1 MSSEKVEW
9 YTIRGVLDC
18 FGGHCVRYH
27 VQQSFAKT
35 ELKRGVPVHE
45 IFRVPESEVEFAGY
59 LGQPTQEDRLAA
71 IAAARKST
79 PVALYLSGKFGNPA
93 RVTA

>member
-9 YTIRGVLDC
+9 YTIRGVLDS
-18 FGGHCVRYH
+18 FGGHCVRH
-27 VQQSFAKT
+27 NVQHGNAMMQRR
-35 ELKRGVPVHE
+35 RGVPAHK
-45 IFRVPESEVEFAGY
+45 ILNLPESEVEFAGH
-59 LGQPTQEDRLAA
+59 LGQPTQQDRLAA
-71 IAAARKST
+71 TAAARQSM